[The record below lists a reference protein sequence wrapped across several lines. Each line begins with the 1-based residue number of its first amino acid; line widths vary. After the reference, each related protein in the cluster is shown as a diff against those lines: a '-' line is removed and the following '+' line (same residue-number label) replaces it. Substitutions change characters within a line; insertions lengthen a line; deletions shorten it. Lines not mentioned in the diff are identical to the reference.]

1 MESSHVVERGCL
13 LWPVYP
19 LGKILLAFALL
30 HFVLQGHTCLL
41 LQVFLDFLLLHFNP
55 LWWKGCLFFVLVLA
69 GLVGLHRTITF
80 SFFSISGWGIDLDYC
95 GVEWFALKMN
105 WYLSVVFEIAPKYCI
120 SILSAP
126 NPAPGHRQPIPML
139 ETPGPSRA
147 SLGQTPLGHCSFL
160 LGRGSGSCGGRNNKI
175 NSYLLSVCYV
185 QATFKSFIC
194 INNVILLIV
203 LLGGPYY

>member
-1 MESSHVVERGCL
+1 MGLVLMGGSMLSKSLIQFSVDGCGYFSFL
-13 LWPVYP
+13 LSDLRPNY
-19 LGKILLAFALL
+19 G
-30 HFVLQGHTCLL
+30 GGNEDNGDL
-41 LQVFLDFLLLHFNP
+41 LQMVP
-55 LWWKGCLFFVLVLA
+55 QCTA
-69 GLVGLHRTITF
+69 
-80 SFFSISGWGIDLDYC
+80 
-95 GVEWFALKMN
+95 
-105 WYLSVVFEIAPKYCI
+105 
-120 SILSAP
+120 ILSAP